1 MSKLLIYNNLK
12 FFFFFIY
19 LSVFSQDKFQ
29 NSTLL
34 DQIVLTAQY
43 IPTHIDSSIYSIEII
58 SQESLSDFGSQ
69 NLSNV
74 LSRHTGID
82 VFHDQADMDPA
93 RSLRTGRCRSDCDA
107 SV

>member
-1 MSKLLIYNNLK
+1 M
-12 FFFFFIY
+12 
-19 LSVFSQDKFQ
+19 
-29 NSTLL
+29 L

-58 SQESLSDFGSQ
+58 SQESLSNFGSQ

-82 VFHDQADMDPA
+82 VFHDPFLGNYIDFQAF
-93 RSLRTGRCRSDCDA
+93 LVKILKC
-107 SV
+107 